1 MASGRIDE
9 YVALVTRALRLL
21 GFTML
26 PVACIAAGVALQV
39 VDLVIDFGRVEEAG
53 IALTGAAFLGLLAA
67 LPTEAMIIVLSRA
80 FFAARNTWIPVGAA
94 LVAVGV
100 AIVAALALVEPLGI
114 VGLSLGLVAASWA
127 EALLL
132 LAAFRRRH
140 DDFGLVRLARAHAWY
155 LAAAVAAGLVADRAY
170 DVLATGLG
178 RDPGPARGGGR
189 PGRRRPCRAGRV
201 RGARRRCCAFPSSGS
216 RSTWSGRGSP
226 GGGHDRARARRS
238 VRGARRPAAGRRPA
252 APDDGRGLARG
263 AGGRSGRDAAARDV
277 GGWDAFVE
285 STAHGSYLQLA
296 GWARVKKPNGWT
308 ARRILA
314 GDPGARIGMQLLLR
328 RPRPLPWAFA
338 YAPRGPVAE
347 AWTGPAIA
355 ELTAAVRSA
364 RPALGRV
371 SHVRIDP
378 EVEVDGPDDA
388 DGALRAGLVA
398 AGWRP
403 APSVQ
408 PPTSR
413 VIDLAADEEALWSD
427 LRKKWRQYVNKAR
440 SNGVTVVELPG
451 DPIAPFYAIYR
462 ETAERAGFLI
472 RVEQAYRD
480 VWDAFAPAGRARI
493 LFAVGPAGEPLA
505 SLFLVRCGRRV
516 VEPYGGMTE
525 VGAELRANYLLKW
538 EAIRRARAEG
548 AEAYDLWGLA
558 HPGIAH
564 FKAGF
569 GGREV
574 RYVGGWDLVLDPLG
588 RRVYE
593 TAQAARVRWARSRAG
608 LGPGAVPAP
617 TAGAGAGTAEDG

>member
-1 MASGRIDE
+1 M
-9 YVALVTRALRLL
+9 
-21 GFTML
+21 
-26 PVACIAAGVALQV
+26 
-39 VDLVIDFGRVEEAG
+39 
-53 IALTGAAFLGLLAA
+53 TG
-67 LPTEAMIIVLSRA
+67 P
-80 FFAARNTWIPVGAA
+80 
-94 LVAVGV
+94 
-100 AIVAALALVEPLGI
+100 
-114 VGLSLGLVAASWA
+114 
-127 EALLL
+127 
-132 LAAFRRRH
+132 
-140 DDFGLVRLARAHAWY
+140 RLAGP
-155 LAAAVAAGLVADRAY
+155 LAE
-170 DVLATGLG
+170 LG
-178 RDPGPARGGGR
+178 D
-189 PGRRRPCRAGRV
+189 
-201 RGARRRCCAFPSSGS
+201 
-216 RSTWSGRGSP
+216 
-226 GGGHDRARARRS
+226 
-238 VRGARRPAAGRRPA
+238 
-252 APDDGRGLARG
+252 
-263 AGGRSGRDAAARDV
+263 AARDEAA
-277 GGWDAFVE
+277 WDAFVE

-296 GWARVKKPNGWT
+296 GWARVKRPNGWA

-314 GDPGARIGMQLLLR
+314 GEPGARIGMQLLLR

-347 AWTGPAIA
+347 TWTPAAIA
-355 ELTAAVRSA
+355 SLTAAIRAA
-364 RPALGRV
+364 RDDLGRV

-378 EVEVDGPDDA
+378 EVELDGPDDPG
-388 DGALRAGLVA
+388 GALRGGLAA
-398 AGWRP
+398 AGWQP

-413 VIDLAADEEALWSD
+413 VIDLGPDEEALWSD

-451 DPIAPFYAIYR
+451 DPIPPFYAIYR

-480 VWDAFAPAGRARI
+480 VWDAFAPAGRARV

-548 AEAYDLWGLA
+548 ADAYDLWGLA

-569 GGREV
+569 GGREI

-588 RRVYE
+588 RRVYD

-608 LGPGAVPAP
+608 LGPGAAAPAG
-617 TAGAGAGTAEDG
+617 GAGAGTAEDR